1 MLSILL
7 TIQSEYGIRR
17 PIDDSLIEKIS
28 LGDMD
33 AFRELYEIASKS
45 VYGFALSIL
54 KNSHDAEDVLQET
67 FLKVYQNS
75 SDYVSY
81 SKPMAWILR
90 ITRNLAVTKLRE
102 KNKNAEYNEAAGEKI
117 DLSSLHDAE
126 KRLLIENLFTIL
138 SDEEKQI
145 LVLHAVGGIKHREI
159 ANLMELSL
167 NTVISKYHRAIKKL
181 KSAMEE

>member
-7 TIQSEYGIRR
+7 TLQSEYGIRR

-28 LGDMD
+28 DGDMD
-33 AFRELYEIASKS
+33 SFRELYEIASKS

-67 FLKVYQNS
+67 FLKVYSNA
-75 SDYVSY
+75 SDYEPHG
-81 SKPMAWILR
+81 KPMAWILR
-90 ITRNLAVTKLRE
+90 ITRNLSMTKLRE
-102 KNKNAEYNEAAGEKI
+102 KTKYSEYNDTLGEEI
-117 DLSSLHDAE
+117 DLSSIHDAE
-126 KRLLIENLFTIL
+126 KRLLIETLFKIL

-145 LVLHAVGGIKHREI
+145 LVLHTVCGMKHREI
-159 ANLMELSL
+159 ANLMDIAL
-167 NTVISKYHRAIKKL
+167 NTVISKYHRAIRKL